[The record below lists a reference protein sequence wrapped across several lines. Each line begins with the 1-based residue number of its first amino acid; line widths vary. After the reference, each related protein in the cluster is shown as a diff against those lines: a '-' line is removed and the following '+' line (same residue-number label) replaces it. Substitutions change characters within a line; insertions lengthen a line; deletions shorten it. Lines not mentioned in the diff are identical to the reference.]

1 LKEFGGPSPKWLSF
15 DDNSCTPFA
24 VPAHYFRYRHDLNGR
39 DRSRPEM
46 LARIAVMKAVN
57 WHSVKAVGTAA
68 KTGQSRIVR

>member
-1 LKEFGGPSPKWLSF
+1 
-15 DDNSCTPFA
+15 

-57 WHSVKAVGTAA
+57 WHSVKAVGTEA